1 MSMLD
6 ANRGPQDASLSTTT
20 FDLPLFVS
28 RSMSA
33 FFIYILGQVHW
44 LSKQQSV
51 TASSSAEA
59 EIYATD

>member
-1 MSMLD
+1 
-6 ANRGPQDASLSTTT
+6 
-20 FDLPLFVS
+20 
-28 RSMSA
+28 MSA
-33 FFIYILGQVHW
+33 FFIDILGPVHW